1 MMVILIFFSN
11 FTTQKQL
18 CAHATCAQEGTH
30 SNNQLIYK
38 DIAHNKG
45 L

>member
-18 CAHATCAQEGTH
+18 CAHDTCAQEGTY

-38 DIAHNKG
+38 SVARNKG

>member
-18 CAHATCAQEGTH
+18 CAHDTCAQEGTY

-38 DIAHNKG
+38 GIAHNKG

>member
-18 CAHATCAQEGTH
+18 CAHDTCAQEGTY
-30 SNNQLIYK
+30 SNKQLIYK
-38 DIAHNKG
+38 GIAHNRG

>member
-18 CAHATCAQEGTH
+18 CAHAACAQEGAH

-38 DIAHNKG
+38 SIARNKG

>member
-18 CAHATCAQEGTH
+18 CAHDTCAQEGTY

-38 DIAHNKG
+38 SIARNKG